1 MLEYRNQDRLYLPV
15 ENLEMLSKYNSND
28 ENIILDRLGSDKW
41 KIKKEKIKKDIMK
54 LASELIDVAAKRKLA
69 IGLFS
74 FPRPERETRIAS
86 EIVSIA

>member
-54 LASELIDVAAKRKLA
+54 LASELICLLYTSDAAD
-69 IGLFS
+69 
-74 FPRPERETRIAS
+74 EE
-86 EIVSIA
+86 